1 MRSVRE
7 ASTLK
12 RKSLFFT
19 LLAIVSGVAP
29 GLSQSPAAPLG
40 GPAKPPTTWPVD
52 RILAVVDDDP
62 ILSSDVRQVIALG
75 IVAAKPGEENRALWR
90 RVLDMQ
96 IEQRLRT
103 HDLDRFGFADV
114 APQEID
120 KEFAVVRAR
129 FPTPEAFAER
139 LHQVGLTEDG
149 LKQLIARQLMVFG
162 YVEERLG
169 ARVFVSLD
177 DISAYYH
184 DTLDAEMKREGKPLP
199 PLDEVRERIRAVL
212 REQRLLEEITR
223 WTAELRRQ
231 ADVVD
236 FFDSVHTEL
245 PPVVF
250 QDPPR

>member
-1 MRSVRE
+1 
-7 ASTLK
+7 
-12 RKSLFFT
+12 
-19 LLAIVSGVAP
+19 
-29 GLSQSPAAPLG
+29 
-40 GPAKPPTTWPVD
+40 
-52 RILAVVDDDP
+52 
-62 ILSSDVRQVIALG
+62 VRQVIALG
-75 IVAAKPGEENRALWR
+75 IVTAKPGEENRALWR

-120 KEFAVVRAR
+120 KAYDAVRAR

-139 LHQVGLTEDG
+139 LRQVGLSVDG
-149 LKQLIARQLMVFG
+149 LKQLVARQLMVYG

-184 DTLDAEMKREGKPLP
+184 DVLAAEMQRQGKPLP
-199 PLDEVRERIRAVL
+199 ALEDVRESIRAVL
-212 REQRLLEEITR
+212 REQRLLEEIAR

-231 ADVVD
+231 ADVID
-236 FFDSVHTEL
+236 YFDSVHTEL
-245 PPVVF
+245 PPVVYE
-250 QDPPR
+250 DPPRQP